1 MRKYR
6 IDIPYKILDQ
16 QIRYVNILTQQ
27 KWDIESIILNKGQ
40 PKKKRDERKIAKKN
54 RKMTTAVLS

>member
-16 QIRYVNILTQQ
+16 QIQYVKILTQQ
-27 KWDIESIILNKGQ
+27 KWDIESIILNKGSL
-40 PKKKRDERKIAKKN
+40 KRKEMRGK
-54 RKMTTAVLS
+54 

>member
-16 QIRYVNILTQQ
+16 QIRYVKILTQQ
-27 KWDIESIILNKGQ
+27 KWDIESIILNKGSL
-40 PKKKRDERKIAKKN
+40 KRKETRGK
-54 RKMTTAVLS
+54 